1 MANLTGHGGK
11 REGAGGK
18 RRFKSKSPGVNV
30 WMPSEYKNLVLRYI
44 KEIDEKRYGKKE
56 VTTKKSA

>member
-18 RRFKSKSPGVNV
+18 SPYKAKGPRKTIRIPV
-30 WMPSEYKNLVLRYI
+30 EYERLVLRYL
-44 KEIDEKRYGKKE
+44 KEIDELRYGKKE